1 MRETGGFRTMREMK
15 FRAWDKESRKMF
27 SENIVDD
34 GHLELYN
41 GMSFKRFGDCLED
54 DCIELMQFTGL
65 KDKNG
70 KEIFEG
76 DIMKDK
82 ACIDEWIKSGKD
94 WLTMR
99 DAENH
104 CKWPMIAQ
112 LWGCKG
118 GLIDFEKEVKEYYK
132 KNDKWWWDQCFLRD
146 VVWPIAK
153 KDCLDFDSN
162 KLKDW
167 GTKML
172 DFPPHKASKIYPRV
186 GMSIIRND
194 HL

>member
-1 MRETGGFRTMREMK
+1 MREIK
-15 FRAWDKESRKMF
+15 FRAWDKDKKKWSHVEFHWVLNNKTGEQAM
-27 SENIVDD
+27 IPK
-34 GHLELYN
+34 G
-41 GMSFKRFGDCLED
+41 FGKVK
-54 DCIELMQFTGL
+54 IMQFTGL

>member
-1 MRETGGFRTMREMK
+1 MNTKDTN
-15 FRAWDKESRKMF
+15 KEIIEKEWNTFWNLNRDRLY
-27 SENIVDD
+27 DD
-34 GHLELYN
+34 
-41 GMSFKRFGDCLED
+41 ED
-54 DCIELMQFTGL
+54 GL
-65 KDKNG
+65 KDLDSSVNSKISFSVG
-70 KEIFEG
+70 
-76 DIMKDK
+76 
-82 ACIDEWIKSGKD
+82 
-94 WLTMR
+94 
-99 DAENH
+99 
-104 CKWPMIAQ
+104 
-112 LWGCKG
+112 
-118 GLIDFEKEVKEYYK
+118 FEKEVKEYYK